1 MTVLNLSW
9 IILDENKSNSDEEK
23 YERNQGIE
31 SEYNNYKRIDQCV
44 NSLYSL
50 RTRTELIKN
59 INIGIAIPPDWTLQL
74 YWSKGWRCE
83 ERFWTLLTSCVLPGR
98 GCKALQVSCE
108 LDQWGKRRD
117 HLTINYKHPGC
128 QPADRGEKQAWVD
141 IFLPWTWSFVQP
153 SVLKNLICYDV
164 LLRPA
169 WNHFSTRCT
178 LSFKAAG
185 TKKIARKP
193 WTWSINWVN
202 IKQSNIL
209 LTILHVD
216 CGGHIDDIN
225 FHVIHLAFYPGS
237 DLARLSMVPP
247 HLVDGRGNSFR
258 SALIPFCAFDGNMTT
273 LGQPIDGLDFPACN
287 QTWYCGTLL
296 HPWCQRNA
304 TRG

>member
-1 MTVLNLSW
+1 MS
-9 IILDENKSNSDEEK
+9 S
-23 YERNQGIE
+23 
-31 SEYNNYKRIDQCV
+31 
-44 NSLYSL
+44 
-50 RTRTELIKN
+50 
-59 INIGIAIPPDWTLQL
+59 
-74 YWSKGWRCE
+74 
-83 ERFWTLLTSCVLPGR
+83 
-98 GCKALQVSCE
+98 
-108 LDQWGKRRD
+108 
-117 HLTINYKHPGC
+117 LTINYKHPGC

-153 SVLKNLICYDV
+153 SVLKNHICYDV

-193 WTWSINWVN
+193 CTWSINWVN

-209 LTILHVD
+209 LTILHMD

-237 DLARLSMVPP
+237 DLARLSTVPP